1 MAEERTEAA
10 REQST
15 AAVIETDDLDNL
27 ATPESILLSAVSG
40 EDAQDRSDRTILTP
54 WVMDLFCYIS
64 QIRTRF
70 KHNSLGL
77 GYTVFVH
84 GDKSQRRLNLR
95 PR

>member
-10 REQST
+10 REAST

-54 WVMDLFCYIS
+54 WVRNLFGF
-64 QIRTRF
+64 R
-70 KHNSLGL
+70 
-77 GYTVFVH
+77 
-84 GDKSQRRLNLR
+84 
-95 PR
+95 